1 MDIEHIVW
9 QIFYLCVLCLYVVQ
23 KNMMEIIPAIDVID
37 GKCVRLAQGD
47 FAQSKI
53 YRESPSD
60 TAKEFENAGLT
71 RLHIVDLDGAKRGRI
86 TNLKVLETIAR
97 ATNLTID
104 FGGGIKTDA
113 DIQSVFDAGA
123 AMASI
128 GSVAVKDA
136 KTFFAWIEK
145 YGGERILLG
154 ADVRGEKLAINGW
167 QMATDIEIIPF
178 LKDYF
183 SRGVTQTFVTD
194 IAKDGLL
201 QGTSNALYAK
211 IRQAIPALK
220 LIASGGVSVLEDL
233 HELERIGCAGAI
245 VGKAI
250 YEGKIDIA
258 ALAGFNRKE
267 KTEEN

>member
-1 MDIEHIVW
+1 
-9 QIFYLCVLCLYVVQ
+9 
-23 KNMMEIIPAIDVID
+23 MMEIIPAIDLID
-37 GKCVRLAQGD
+37 GKCVRLAQGNFD
-47 FAQSKI
+47 DKTI
-53 YRESPSD
+53 YRENPSD
-60 TAKEFENAGLT
+60 AAKEFENVGLT
-71 RLHIVDLDGAKRGRI
+71 RLHVVDLDGAKRGRI
-86 TNLKVLETIAR
+86 ANLKVLEAIAR
-97 ATNLTID
+97 DTNLTID

-123 AMASI
+123 KMASI
-128 GSVAVKDA
+128 GSVAVKNA
-136 KTFFAWIEK
+136 PQFFAWIEK

-167 QMATDIEIIPF
+167 QTATDIEIIPF

-183 SRGVTQTFVTD
+183 GRGVTQTFVTD

-220 LIASGGVSVLEDL
+220 LIASGGVSVIGDL
-233 HELERIGCAGAI
+233 HELERLGCAGAI

-250 YEGKIDIA
+250 YEGRIK
-258 ALAGFNRKE
+258 L
-267 KTEEN
+267 ENLVSGER